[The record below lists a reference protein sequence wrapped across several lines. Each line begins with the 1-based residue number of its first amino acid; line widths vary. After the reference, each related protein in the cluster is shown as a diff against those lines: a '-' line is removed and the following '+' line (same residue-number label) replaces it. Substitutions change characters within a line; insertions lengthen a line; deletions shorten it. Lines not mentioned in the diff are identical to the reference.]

1 MTPRCAIPFS
11 RDAER
16 SARAPFR
23 VAAKR
28 AAVVALLAIAGCA
41 PKSPTSAAKS
51 ADAAPVVV
59 TVAPVGSVS
68 LKRTIEVVGT
78 LDAFKDVTLA
88 PKVDGR
94 VIRVR
99 KDRGDAVQPG
109 EVLLELDA
117 KDYELD
123 VEVARR
129 ALEAELAKLDLKA
142 LPAGEIDLEQVTAV
156 AQARAQLDLD
166 KKELDRTK
174 TLDTRGVGA
183 RADLDAALTKVTV
196 AEASKRLA
204 ETEARATLAH
214 ARRLRATLDLAE
226 QRLRDT
232 VIRAPVPDEWGAW
245 AAAVGPGLAPLS
257 YTVANRM
264 VWEGEMVRGMPEK
277 NVFRL
282 VIAHILKLRVEV
294 PERYGPDVAAGQPV
308 RVQVDAFPDRT
319 GVVTRVSP
327 TVDTQNRTFQVEIE
341 VPNGEGKFRLKPG
354 GFARADIVTRT
365 DSGVMTVP
373 VESVVTFA
381 GVNKVFVADGEKAKA
396 IEVKLGQREKDWVEV
411 IGTIHPGSK
420 VVTSGFSQLVDGS
433 SIRVR

>member
-1 MTPRCAIPFS
+1 MTPYLPPVS
-11 RDAER
+11 DASQTR
-16 SARAPFR
+16 LRR
-23 VAAKR
+23 VANR
-28 AAVVALLAIAGCA
+28 VAVVALVALAGCS
-41 PKSPTSAAKS
+41 PKTATSAAKP
-51 ADAAPVVV
+51 AEAAAVPV

-68 LKRTIEVVGT
+68 LKRTVQVVGT

-94 VIRVR
+94 VVRVR
-99 KDRGDAVQPG
+99 KDRGDVVQPG
-109 EVLLELDA
+109 EVLLELDSA
-117 KDYELD
+117 DYVLD

-142 LPAGEIDLEQVTAV
+142 LPPGDIDLEQVTAV
-156 AQARAQLDLD
+156 AQARAQLDLARR
-166 KKELDRTK
+166 ELDRTK
-174 TLDTRGVGA
+174 TLDSRGIGA
-183 RADLDAALTKVTV
+183 RADLDAAQTKVTV
-196 AEASKRLA
+196 GEATKRLA

-245 AAAVGPGLAPLS
+245 AAVVGPGLAPMQ

-294 PERYGPDVAAGQPV
+294 PERYGPEVAGGQPV
-308 RVQVDAFPDRT
+308 EVRVDAFADRVFA

-327 TVDTQNRTFQVEIE
+327 TVDTQNRTFQVEVE
-341 VPNGEGKFRLKPG
+341 VPNGEGRFKLKPG
-354 GFARADIVTRT
+354 GFARADIHTRT
-365 DSGVMTVP
+365 DAGVLTVP
-373 VESVVTFA
+373 VESVVSFA
-381 GVNKVFVADGEKAKA
+381 GVNKIFVADGEKAKA

-411 IGTIHPGSK
+411 IGPVPAGAK

-433 SIRVR
+433 IIRVR

>member
-1 MTPRCAIPFS
+1 MFVS
-11 RDAER
+11 
-16 SARAPFR
+16 F
-23 VAAKR
+23 
-28 AAVVALLAIAGCA
+28 VALLPACA
-41 PKSPTSAAKS
+41 PKSPTSAAKT
-51 ADAAPVVV
+51 AEPQPVAV
-59 TVAPVGSVS
+59 TLAPVGSVS
-68 LKRTIEVVGT
+68 LKRTVQVVGT

-94 VIRVR
+94 VVRVR

-129 ALEAELAKLDLKA
+129 ALEAELAKLDLRA
-142 LPAGEIDLEQVTAV
+142 LPAGDIDIEQVTAV
-156 AQARAQLDLD
+156 AQARAQLDLS
-166 KKELDRTK
+166 KKELDRMR

-183 RADLDAALTKVTV
+183 RADLDSALTKVTV
-196 AEASKRLA
+196 AEATKRLA

-232 VIRAPVPDEWGAW
+232 VVRAPVPDEWGAW
-245 AAAVGPGLAPLS
+245 AAVVGPGFSPLT

-282 VIAHILKLRVEV
+282 VIAHVLKLRAEV
-294 PERYGPDVAAGQPV
+294 PEKFGPEVRAGQTVEV
-308 RVQVDAFPDRT
+308 RVDAFAGRAFA
-319 GVVTRVSP
+319 GVVARVSP

-341 VPNGEGKFRLKPG
+341 VPNCDPKFKLKPG
-354 GFARADIVTRT
+354 GFAQADILTRT
-365 DSGVMTVP
+365 DANVLTVP

-381 GVNKVFVADGEKAKA
+381 GVTKIFVADGDRAKA
-396 IEVKLGQREKDWVEV
+396 IEVKLGQRDKDWVEV
-411 IGTIHPGSK
+411 IGPVPSGAK

-433 SIRVR
+433 LIRVRNSN